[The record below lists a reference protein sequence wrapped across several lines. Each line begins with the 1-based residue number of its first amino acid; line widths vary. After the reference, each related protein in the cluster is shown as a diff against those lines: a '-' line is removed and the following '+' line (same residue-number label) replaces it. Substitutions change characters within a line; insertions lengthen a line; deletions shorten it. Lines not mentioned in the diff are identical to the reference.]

1 MDIFQKVVDAIID
14 EMELS
19 ADGVEILRKAA
30 ENPQDFGYLAE
41 GLGADAEAVAGAL
54 KSAEPA
60 ALTVDDFAGQLGVE
74 ADAVSKLLWQNARFR
89 EDLEAD
95 SLDLVGLIIALVVGL
110 AQFGTYAV
118 EYMPYGSLFTVG
130 GLSLLAGVLLCLIG
144 AGYPAL
150 VAARM
155 RPVEALRVE
164 E

>member
-19 ADGVEILRKAA
+19 ADGVDILRKAA

-60 ALTVDDFAGQLGVE
+60 ALTVGDFASKLGVE

-95 SLDLVGLIIALVVGL
+95 SLDLVGLIIALENLSEDEFGL
-110 AQFGTYAV
+110 KMEIPDEDAQGI
-118 EYMPYGSLFTVG
+118 STVDAATSY
-130 GLSLLAGVLLCLIG
+130 LERVLAE
-144 AGYPAL
+144 AGK
-150 VAARM
+150 
-155 RPVEALRVE
+155 E
-164 E
+164 

>member
-19 ADGVEILRKAA
+19 ADGVDILRKAA

-41 GLGADAEAVAGAL
+41 GLGADAEAVTSAL

-60 ALTVDDFAGQLGVE
+60 ALTVADFAGQLGVE

-95 SLDLVGLIIALVVGL
+95 SLDLVGLIIALENLSEDEFGL
-110 AQFGTYAV
+110 KMEIPDEDAQGI
-118 EYMPYGSLFTVG
+118 STVDAAISY
-130 GLSLLAGVLLCLIG
+130 LQRVFAEAGK
-144 AGYPAL
+144 
-150 VAARM
+150 
-155 RPVEALRVE
+155 E
-164 E
+164 